1 MNRKN
6 RIQLIIICLVISFSI
21 LSCKA
26 IAKAAAKYWT
36 KKQVKEFV
44 ENCEQKSSRLLG
56 EDRAKK
62 YCDCAVDVVAEKY
75 QKYEDVKKMGI
86 LEALKIAKDC
96 K

>member
-1 MNRKN
+1 MKKL
-6 RIQLIIICLVISFSI
+6 RIFSFCLLLATSF

-44 ENCEQKSSRLLG
+44 ENCEEKSSRLLG